1 MYLHYHI
8 HFYLHRLL
16 LTQMRERE
24 REREREFAFFSHL
37 KLDNNNRFVNTFT
50 GLSERQILDPTLL
63 WSVELTFHDK

>member
-16 LTQMRERE
+16 LTQM

>member
-1 MYLHYHI
+1 
-8 HFYLHRLL
+8 
-16 LTQMRERE
+16 MRERE